1 MLNRMLN
8 VRKKEMSWL
17 VLGLLSLLLLA
28 TPTRAADNA
37 EARNLFRAAS
47 EAMAD
52 KAYER
57 AAGEFSFYL
66 QKFPNSSRQTEAAVS
81 LSEAFYELKRFEEV
95 VQTVELYQAKAISS
109 ADRLAY
115 LKARALWEL
124 GQFKESAQSWRALA
138 EGYPK
143 SALLPE
149 ALYWEALT
157 HFKQKDWNGLVEA
170 LTGKGRPF
178 LALAEK
184 QVTNQF
190 VVRSRLLLVEAL
202 LEKKDL
208 TTAEQTLATLAE
220 QTLPPE
226 QSWQRAQLQVRV
238 QRQAGQ
244 VEEAA
249 QTAIGLLAQ
258 ARAIGRADLIAES
271 VALRGELL
279 QDLKQLEA
287 ALEVWQ
293 TNLSES
299 TPPVRRRQALFAV
312 ISLATAQGNTQK
324 AREQLTEFLRTNPND
339 PAQGLVRL
347 TLGELNLKDF
357 YRLKSAQPPT
367 VDTNLLQLA
376 KVQFDAALTNTV
388 ISNVTGRAY
397 LGRGWYGWEM
407 GMTEAAQN
415 DFQLA
420 ADSLPEGNDQAI
432 ALFKLADTQF
442 QREDMESAV
451 ANYTALVEQYRG
463 VPKVRAGLLD
473 QALYQLVRAG
483 VRLERLEVATF
494 AMERL
499 LEWFPDTYYSENSL
513 LLVGQALGKAD
524 QIQDARRLLDD
535 FLRRFPDS
543 PKASEIQ
550 LARARISVREQN
562 WTEAINIYSKWL
574 ERFTNDVA
582 RPRAVFDL
590 GWLQFKAGDETN
602 AFNTYTNFV
611 SEFTTNALVP
621 QAHFWLAEHFERQ
634 KNFQKADI
642 HYQLVFQSTNLPPG
656 ELSHRA
662 RLMAGR
668 AAFSSQL
675 YNQAEGYFRWLITN
689 GPPIGINST
698 ISTQLVAQAYFA
710 LGDTFLADPT
720 SATDPDKSNDRF
732 GEAIKAYELIPKFF
746 KESPLVPLAW
756 SKIANCHLQY
766 ATQDPNR
773 YNDALECYSRAIESP
788 LASVETR
795 ALAEIGMAKVN
806 EQMAKQGQLTEE
818 ARANLWQAALGHYEN
833 VVYGTGLR
841 EGEELSPFVTEQAGL
856 DGATLLLKLNR
867 REQAIK
873 FYERLIEKVPA
884 LKESVEK
891 RIAELPPE
899 APVKVN

>member
-1 MLNRMLN
+1 MLNQ
-8 VRKKEMSWL
+8 MSEVWKGKLRWL
-17 VLGLLSLLLLA
+17 VYGLLGWMLLTFQA
-28 TPTRAADNA
+28 KAADSA

-47 EAMAD
+47 EALQD

-66 QKFPNSSRQTEAAVS
+66 QKFPNSTRLAEAAVS
-81 LSEAFYELKRFEEV
+81 LSEALYELKRFAEV
-95 VQTVELYQAKAISS
+95 VQTVDTYKARALTS
-109 ADRLAY
+109 ADQLSY
-115 LKARALWEL
+115 LKARAQWEL
-124 GQFKESAQSWRALA
+124 GQFAESAKSWQALA
-138 EGYPK
+138 KEHPK
-143 SALLPE
+143 SAFLAE
-149 ALYWEALT
+149 ALYWEALA
-157 HFKQKDWNGLVEA
+157 HFKEKDWNGLVEA
-170 LTGKGRPF
+170 LNGSNRPF
-178 LALAEK
+178 PALAEK
-184 QVTNQF
+184 QPANPF

-208 TTAEQTLATLAE
+208 ATAEKTLAILAE

-226 QSWQRAQLQVRV
+226 QNWQRAQLLVRV
-238 QRQAGQ
+238 QRQEGHL
-244 VEEAA
+244 EEAA
-249 QTAIGLLAQ
+249 QTATGLLAQ
-258 ARAIGRADLIAES
+258 ARTLGRAELIAES
-271 VALRGELL
+271 VALRAELL
-279 QDLKQLEA
+279 QDLQQLDA

-299 TPPVRRRQALFAV
+299 TPPARRRQALFAV
-312 ISLATAQGNTQK
+312 ISLATAKGNTEQ
-324 AREQLTEFLRTNPND
+324 ARTQLTEFLRTNPND

-367 VDTNLLQLA
+367 VDTNLLQSA
-376 KVQFDAALTNTV
+376 KVQFDAALTNTA
-388 ISNVTGRAY
+388 ISNITGRAY

-407 GMTEAAQN
+407 GMTEAAQG
-415 DFQLA
+415 DFKLA
-420 ADSLPEGNDQAI
+420 ADTLPEGNDQAI

-442 QREDMESAV
+442 QRDDLESAV
-451 ANYTALVEQYRG
+451 ANYSALVEQYRG
-463 VPKVRAGLLD
+463 VPKVRDGLLD

-483 VRLERLEVATF
+483 VRLDRLEVATF
-494 AMERL
+494 ALERL
-499 LEWFPDTYYSENSL
+499 LEWFPDRYYSENSL
-513 LLVGQALGKAD
+513 LLVGQSLGKAG
-524 QIQDARRLLDD
+524 QVEDARRLLDD
-535 FLRRFPDS
+535 FLRRFPNS

-562 WTEAINIYSKWL
+562 WSEAIGIYSNWL

-590 GWLQFKAGDETN
+590 GWLHFKAGDETT
-602 AFNTYTNFV
+602 AFNTYINFV
-611 SEFTTNALVP
+611 GEYATNALVP

-634 KNFQKADI
+634 KDFQKADI
-642 HYQLVFQSTNLPPG
+642 HYQLVFQNTNQPPG

-689 GPPIGINST
+689 GPPQMVNST

-720 SATDPDKSNDRF
+720 SDPVKSMDRF
-732 GEAIKAYELIPKFF
+732 GEAINAFELIPKFF

-766 ATQDPNR
+766 ATQDPSR
-773 YNDALECYSRAIESP
+773 YNDALECYSKAIESP

-806 EQMAKQGQLTEE
+806 EQMAKQAQLTEE
-818 ARANLWQAALGHYEN
+818 ERNNLWLAALGHYEN
-833 VVYGTGLR
+833 VMYGTGLR

-884 LKESVEK
+884 LKASVEK

-899 APVKVN
+899 ASVKVN